1 MSDIGSM
8 FSPTDLLL
16 MVLIACLP
24 GTLLGGAIGAWVY
37 PRHRITG
44 GLVGLVIGFAV
55 SFGAWAAYFAVVK

>member
-16 MVLIACLP
+16 MVLIACAP
-24 GTLLGGAIGAWVY
+24 GTLFGAAIGAWVY

-44 GLVGLVIGFAV
+44 GLVGLAIGFAV

>member
-1 MSDIGSM
+1 MSDIGSI

-16 MVLIACLP
+16 MVLIACAP
-24 GTLLGGAIGAWVY
+24 GTLLGTAIGAWVY

-44 GLVGLVIGFAV
+44 GLVGFIAGFAV